1 MPLTAHGFENSS
13 GHAQLGRAAGYR
25 RRSVRLLQFGAANIS
40 LPAPLNIRKEA
51 EMLRIGIAFLL
62 GHCCIHGLAA
72 LPAWY
77 PWAVALCALLVPLAM
92 LRWSTAATL
101 VLGALWAWGNAAV
114 RLADDMPAE
123 LEGEDVLVGGHIA
136 SLPDLVDG
144 DPQFDVDVTTAPA
157 TVPSR
162 IRLTW
167 YDTDVQPN
175 AGELWQFVVR
185 LKRRNGFANPGGFD
199 YEGYLFRAGIGASGY
214 VREDSRN
221 RRLAAASPRYAVLRV
236 RAWIAQRLHDATG
249 NHSMLGVLQGLAVGD
264 TRAMSAEQWRV
275 FAATGTTHLMAI
287 SGLHISMIAA
297 LSAWFGGA
305 LSRRPLAQRLR
316 IGVIEGQVIGGLCG
330 AVAYSMLAGL
340 SVPTQRTLMMLCIYF
355 GARGLR
361 RELGVGHA
369 IGIAL
374 IGVLLV
380 DPFAPLAVGAWL
392 SFAAVAVILLA
403 VSGRLGTEGTIRSFA
418 RVQFAVTLGL
428 IPVLI
433 AAFGSLSL
441 IAPAAN
447 ALAVPL
453 FTLFLVPIVLVGAG
467 AASVWLPAGVF
478 FLGFA
483 ARVLDWCWPALDWL
497 AQLPIALW
505 YFPRIPALLWAVL
518 AVGALL
524 FVAPAIWPL
533 RIVAALLC
541 LPALTYRAATP
552 SAGEFQ
558 LTLLDVGQ
566 GLSAVIRTQS
576 HVLVY
581 DAGPAFRTGR
591 DTGELVVLPYLRSQG
606 VRRIDT
612 LMISHGD
619 LDHRGG
625 MPSILRGMTVD
636 RVQSGPSVTNST
648 RQVHPCR
655 RGQRWVWDQV
665 EFEVLHPAD
674 DAYVRD
680 NDSSCVLRIAGA
692 GGSVLLTGDIQR
704 DAEAAL
710 LAARLAPSDVVVV
723 PHHGSNTSSTAD
735 FVAATRP
742 RLALFATGYR
752 NRWGFPKPAVTERW
766 RAAGAATFSTVESG
780 AIEVTMGA
788 AGPQRLRQYRLDER
802 RYWWTR

>member
-1 MPLTAHGFENSS
+1 
-13 GHAQLGRAAGYR
+13 
-25 RRSVRLLQFGAANIS
+25 
-40 LPAPLNIRKEA
+40 
-51 EMLRIGIAFLL
+51 MLRTGIAFLF
-62 GHCCIHGLAA
+62 GHCCIHGFAV

-77 PWAVALCALLVPLAM
+77 PWAPLLCALLMPLAM
-92 LRWSTAATL
+92 LRWSTAAAL
-101 VLGALWAWGNAAV
+101 VLGALWAWGNAAA
-114 RLADDMPAE
+114 RLADDLPAA
-123 LEGEDVLVGGHIA
+123 LEGEDVLVHGYVA
-136 SLPDLVDG
+136 SLPDVVNG
-144 DPQFDVDVTTAPA
+144 DPQFDVEVTAAPA
-157 TVPSR
+157 HVPSR
-162 IRLTW
+162 IRLAW
-167 YDTDVQPN
+167 YDTDMQPN
-175 AGELWQFVVR
+175 AGELWQFLVR

-221 RRLAAASPRYAVLRV
+221 RRLAAGSARYAVLRA
-236 RAWIAQRLHDATG
+236 RAWIAQRLHDAIG
-249 NHSMLGVLQGLAVGD
+249 DHSMLGVVQGLAVGD
-264 TRAMSAEQWRV
+264 TRAMSAQQWHV

-297 LSAWFGGA
+297 LAAWFGGT

-316 IGVIEGQVIGGLCG
+316 IGAIEGQVLGGLCG
-330 AVAYSMLAGL
+330 ATAYAMLAGL
-340 SVPTQRTLMMLCIYF
+340 SVPTQRTLIMLCIYF

-369 IGIAL
+369 IGMAL

-392 SFAAVAVILLA
+392 SFGAVAVILIA
-403 VSGRLGTEGTIRSFA
+403 VSGRVGKEGTIRTFA

-428 IPVLI
+428 VPMLI

-441 IAPAAN
+441 ISPAAN

-453 FTLFLVPIVLVGAG
+453 FTLFLVPVVLVGTC
-467 AASVWLPAGVF
+467 AASVWLPAGSF
-478 FLGFA
+478 FLGLA
-483 ARVLDWCWPALDWL
+483 ARVLDWCWPALEWL
-497 AQLPIALW
+497 AQLPLALW
-505 YFPRIPALLWAVL
+505 YFPRTPAMLCAVL
-518 AVGALL
+518 ALGALL
-524 FVAPAIWPL
+524 LVAPAIWPL

-541 LPALTYRAATP
+541 LPALTYRIPTP
-552 SAGEFQ
+552 DAGEFQ

-566 GLSAVIRTQS
+566 GLSAVIRTRS

-625 MPSILRGMTVD
+625 MPSVLRGMAVD

-648 RQVHPCR
+648 AQVHPCR

-665 EFEVLHPAD
+665 EFEVLHPAG

-680 NDSSCVLRIAGA
+680 NDSSCVLRIEGA

-710 LAARLAPSDVVVV
+710 LAAPLLPADVVVA
-723 PHHGSNTSSTAD
+723 PHHGSNTSSTLEL
-735 FVAATRP
+735 VAATRP
-742 RLALFATGYR
+742 RLVLFAAGYR
-752 NRWGFPKPAVTERW
+752 NRWGFPKGAVVERW
-766 RAAGAATFSTVESG
+766 RGVGAETFSTVESG
-780 AIEVTMGA
+780 AIEVTLGA
-788 AGPQRLRQYRLDER
+788 AGPQGLRRYRFDER
-802 RYWWTR
+802 RYWWTH